1 MGNTIC
7 KSIKKPIFDCWLFK
21 MFDIETKRYK
31 QYWKKYS
38 LAMQIALE
46 SQPKNLHYTKLLS

>member
-1 MGNTIC
+1 MDNT
-7 KSIKKPIFDCWLFK
+7 IKKPLFDCWLFK

-46 SQPKNLHYTKLLS
+46 SQSKNLHYTKLLS